1 MEIKSGK
8 MSEKQDTLRISA
20 NYNGTTYTVKFI
32 GEKAENINDLLLD
45 EIKNKGKK
53 DEITF

>member
-1 MEIKSGK
+1 

-32 GEKAENINDLLLD
+32 GEKAESINDLLLD